1 MEGTPLIA
9 VAPLA
14 QRRERVAWIA
24 CGAAVLAAVGLAIF
38 NFRQRP
44 TRPQT
49 VRFAI
54 LPPENAKFPV
64 SPEFHNVAVSPDGS
78 RVAFVAAREGQGT
91 IWIRPLDA
99 QSPVSLAATEGAS
112 SPFWSPD
119 GASLGFFADGKL
131 KKISL
136 AGGPAQTICDASGKN
151 AGAWGRT
158 GTILFTQYFSPKDG
172 LYSVSASGGA
182 ARPIS
187 IAYDEI
193 RWPYFFP
200 DGRRFLFLGWSPK
213 DDAFFL
219 LAGAL
224 DSPEVHRVAPL
235 QSRAELSRNGELFYV
250 REGNLVA
257 RAFDATKL
265 RFTGDAVP
273 VAEKIPYF
281 SPTGW
286 APFAVSETGVLAYQA
301 WDAAPRLRWVDRKG
315 QTVGTVGPPGLYF
328 SLRLSPTG
336 GRRRSKKPIRLRA
349 PPISGS
355 TISRGR

>member
-1 MEGTPLIA
+1 M
-9 VAPLA
+9 
-14 QRRERVAWIA
+14 
-24 CGAAVLAAVGLAIF
+24 
-38 NFRQRP
+38 
-44 TRPQT
+44 
-49 VRFAI
+49 
-54 LPPENAKFPV
+54 
-64 SPEFHNVAVSPDGS
+64 AVSPDGS

-235 QSRAELSRNGELFYV
+235 QSRAELSRNGETLLCARRKSGRQGV
-250 REGNLVA
+250 RRHEA
-257 RAFDATKL
+257 
-265 RFTGDAVP
+265 
-273 VAEKIPYF
+273 
-281 SPTGW
+281 
-286 APFAVSETGVLAYQA
+286 
-301 WDAAPRLRWVDRKG
+301 
-315 QTVGTVGPPGLYF
+315 
-328 SLRLSPTG
+328 SLH
-336 GRRRSKKPIRLRA
+336 GRRRSCRREDPVFQSDGVGPLRGFGDRCPRLSGLGCRA
-349 PPISGS
+349 TTSLGRSERADSRDGRPSGPLLQPAPLPRRAEGGDRKNRS
-355 TISRGR
+355 GYGHLRSLDRRSPRGR